1 MVPKKVVKKVD
12 KLVKKVD
19 NVGKTQKG
27 GQLVIKALDTDQSG
41 HKDGQSGPKKG
52 G

>member
-1 MVPKKVVKKVD
+1 MD

-19 NVGKTQKG
+19 NVAKTQKG
-27 GQLVIKALDTDQSG
+27 GQLVIKALDTDKSG